1 MPWMVKISP
10 TILTIKPAPLNLK
23 GSYLEKLLESIHL
36 KELALHDQLLHMTLL
51 NAAMGTSCGL
61 LLLG

>member
-1 MPWMVKISP
+1 MPSMVKISP
-10 TILTIKPAPLNLK
+10 TILTIKPAPLK